1 MMHKARQHTELATDP
16 RTLGTSCVVIVLA
29 GLLMAVSSADAFS
42 FDRSTRCERLQRQ
55 RSHDQWA
62 VLEYRI
68 TPGTSRLP
76 DVSLEFSSD
85 AEFANQL
92 MYCIERQ
99 QTLLPRDGT
108 GQHVLFRFQPADD
121 LVEAKDQRRLRFES
135 PPWLRRKL
143 ELDGYSG
150 NLAVRMEMGEDGTIR
165 SKEVLFSSDYD
176 LGQWVLDSLD
186 EAIVV
191 DERGNARQY
200 VDVLYLRLGDRG
212 VTFFEQLHYKNPSS
226 F

>member
-1 MMHKARQHTELATDP
+1 MMQGEQTNGQRP
-16 RTLGTSCVVIVLA
+16 TSLRISWTPCVVLAIA
-29 GLLMAVSSADAFS
+29 GLLLAVSSADAFS

-55 RSHDQWA
+55 RGHDQWA

-68 TPGTSRLP
+68 EAGTSRLP

-92 MYCIERQ
+92 MYCVERQ

-108 GQHVLFRFQPADD
+108 GQHILFRFQPADD
-121 LVEAKDQRRLRFES
+121 LVEAKGERRLRFQS
-135 PPWLRRKL
+135 PSWLRRKL

-150 NLAVRMEMGEDGTIR
+150 NLAVRMEMAEDGTIR
-165 SKEVLFSSDYD
+165 SKEVLFSSDYE

-191 DERGNARQY
+191 EARGEARQY
-200 VDVLYLRLGDRG
+200 VDVLYLRLGNRG